1 MMRVFCASLVVVLMT
16 GLVGAQESLE
26 ILKPSDGKAVNDVVS
41 YAIGLNIG
49 ANLAGEQVQP
59 GDINKDDFLR
69 GVFDSLEGKQMA
81 VTQEQLQSAMQ
92 AFSQKMQSRFAD
104 KAKQKLDDSN
114 KFMEE
119 NKKKEGVQVTQ
130 TGLQYKVIKSGN
142 GASPVATNQVTVHYE
157 GKLVDGKV
165 FDSSIRRGQP
175 ATFGVSQVIPGWT
188 EALQRMKVGDK
199 WMLFIPPGLAYG
211 ERGSPGGIGPNEAL
225 VFEVELLEV
234 K

>member
-1 MMRVFCASLVVVLMT
+1 MRFLAVCSFVVFAT
-16 GLVGAQESLE
+16 GPATAQEALE
-26 ILKPSDGKAVNDVVS
+26 ILKPADGKSVTDVAS

-59 GDINKDDFLR
+59 VDINKEDFLK
-69 GVFDSLEGKQMA
+69 GVFDSLEGKDMA
-81 VTQEQLQSAMQ
+81 VSREQLQAAME
-92 AFSQKMQSRFAD
+92 AFSQKMQARFAE
-104 KAKQKLDDSN
+104 KSKRKLDESN
-114 KFMEE
+114 KFLEE
-119 NKKKEGVQVTQ
+119 NKKKEGIQVTQ
-130 TGLQYKVIKSGN
+130 TGLQYKVIKAGT
-142 GASPVATNQVTVHYE
+142 GASPAATNQVTVHYE
-157 GKLVDGKV
+157 GKLINGQV

-211 ERGSPGGIGPNEAL
+211 ERGSQGAIGPNEAL
-225 VFEVELLEV
+225 IFEVELLEV